1 MKLNDLLKNIE
12 VLKIEGNAGIDVSNV
27 VYDSRKAIA
36 GCIFAA
42 VKGVKAD
49 GNIFIEM
56 AVEKGA
62 VAVLHQDY
70 EGPRSNGVTYIRV
83 PDARRAMALAAAN
96 LHGHPSSRLK
106 LIGIT
111 GTNGKTTTSYLIKSV
126 IESAGG
132 KAGLLGTISYV
143 LGEEK
148 IDAPNTTPESVDLQ
162 EYLNR
167 MVEAGAGFAVL
178 EVSSHAVSLD
188 RIAGCEFAVKV
199 FTNFTQDHLDFHG
212 TMDEYYSAKKE
223 LFTGYDGAN
232 IINLD
237 DPRGVDLAS
246 SSKGRTLTY
255 AINERADIRAT
266 DINLGPSGLSFV
278 MDTPEGVVK
287 IISPLVGRHNV
298 YNILAAAGACIA
310 AGISPSEVASGIAGM
325 REVPGRLEKIDA
337 GQDFVVLVDY
347 AHTEDAL
354 ERVLVTAREFTKGRL
369 ITVFGCGGDRD
380 KTKRPLMGRVAAR
393 LSDMV
398 VLTSDNPRTE
408 PPNEILAQAEAGIIE
423 EGSKSKGDGYFILED
438 RAESID
444 FAIGAARPDDTVLI
458 AGKGH
463 EDYQIIGERKFHFDD
478 RESARQS
485 VLKRLKCA

>member
-1 MKLNDLLKNIE
+1 MILNDLLKNIE
-12 VLKIEGNAGIDVSNV
+12 VLDVEGGAGIDVSAV
-27 VYDSRKAIA
+27 VYDSRKALP

-49 GNIFIEM
+49 GNSFIDM
-56 AVEKGA
+56 AVGKGA

-70 EGPRSNGVTYIRV
+70 AGPRASGVTYVRV

-96 LHGHPSSRLK
+96 LHGRPSSRLK

-143 LGEEK
+143 LGDEK
-148 IDAPNTTPESVDLQ
+148 IAAPNTTPESVDLQ
-162 EYLNR
+162 EYLAR
-167 MVEAGAGFAVL
+167 MAEAGAGFAVL

-212 TMDEYYSAKKE
+212 TMEEYYAAKKE
-223 LFTGYDGAN
+223 LFTAYGGVN

-237 DPRGVDLAS
+237 DLRGADLAS

-255 AINERADIRAT
+255 AINEKADIRAT
-266 DINLGPSGLSFV
+266 GITLGPSGLAFV
-278 MDTPEGVVK
+278 MDSPEGAVK
-287 IISPLVGRHNV
+287 IDSPLVGRHNV

-310 AGISPSEVASGIAGM
+310 SGISLSEVASGIAGM
-325 REVPGRLEKIDA
+325 REVPGRLEKVDA

-354 ERVLVTAREFTKGRL
+354 ERVLVTAREFTPGRL

-380 KTKRPLMGRVAAR
+380 RTKRPRMGRVASR
-393 LSDMV
+393 LSDIV

-408 PPNEILAQAEAGIIE
+408 PSGEILAQAEAGIIE
-423 EGSKSKGDGYFILED
+423 EGSKSKGKGYFILED

-444 FAIGAARPDDTVLI
+444 FAIATAKPGDTVLI

-478 RESARQS
+478 RESARKS